1 MKKLWQEPEMEIM
14 LLNGADVLADS
25 PDEID
30 DVEWDDWE

>member
-1 MKKLWQEPEMEIM
+1 MKTLWKEPEIKLV

-30 DVEWDDWE
+30 DPLWDDWD

>member
-14 LLNGADVLADS
+14 LLNCADVLADS

-30 DVEWDDWE
+30 DPMWDDWE